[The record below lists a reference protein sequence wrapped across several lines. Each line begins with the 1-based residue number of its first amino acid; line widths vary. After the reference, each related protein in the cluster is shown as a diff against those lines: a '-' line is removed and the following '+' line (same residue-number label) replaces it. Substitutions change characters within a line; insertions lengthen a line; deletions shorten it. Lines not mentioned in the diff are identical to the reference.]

1 MCELCQHVNAD
12 KQKNIDD
19 VSTTQSWSGN
29 MDSVIDALETVAEAG
44 GLTLKKWTKMGDVDE
59 TKYLGYTWCP
69 FGLKLASMIE
79 ELPLSK
85 I

>member
-19 VSTTQSWSGN
+19 VSATQSWSGN
-29 MDSVIDALETVAEAG
+29 MDSLETVAKAG

-69 FGLKLASMIE
+69 NLTLV
-79 ELPLSK
+79 
-85 I
+85 